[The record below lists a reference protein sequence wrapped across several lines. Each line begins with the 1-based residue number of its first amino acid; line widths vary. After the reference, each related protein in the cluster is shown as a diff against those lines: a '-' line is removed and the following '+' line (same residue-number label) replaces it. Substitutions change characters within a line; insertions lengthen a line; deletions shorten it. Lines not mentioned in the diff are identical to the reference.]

1 MIPPNAVMPALRGA
15 KFGGI
20 SALAWDRVHNEVLG
34 LSDDTENSRVFRMS
48 YLEEPFRIVPTGVVL
63 LGKGDGAPAKLDP
76 EGLALL
82 PSGNMLVSSEGFG
95 SEEPR
100 VPPGIFEYRRDGRYV
115 RQLPVPA
122 EFLPTPRGP
131 LTHGVPNNQAFESLA
146 LTPDARRL
154 WTGTETSLVQD
165 GPVPTMERGARA
177 RLLEY
182 RLENGTFMPNREF
195 LYPLD
200 PLPSVSFTQ
209 VGFSVNGLVDLLA
222 LSDRELVALERA
234 YVQNTDNPVN
244 DVYRLRMFRVTIDGT
259 PIAPGQDSL
268 AGLSNVAPV
277 TKTLLLDL
285 GSARNLPRALA
296 GLDNFEGM
304 APVPTRRPRRYEQVP
319 SLQKSPATAILVSD
333 DNFDASQ
340 RTWFVKIAFD
350 PALVP

>member
-1 MIPPNAVMPALRGA
+1 
-15 KFGGI
+15 
-20 SALAWDRVHNEVLG
+20 
-34 LSDDTENSRVFRMS
+34 
-48 YLEEPFRIVPTGVVL
+48 VPTGVVL
-63 LGKGDGAPAKLDP
+63 LGKEDGAPPKLDP

-95 SEEPR
+95 NEEPR
-100 VPPGIFEYRRDGRYV
+100 VPPSINEYRRDGRYV

-122 EFLPTPRGP
+122 EFLPPARGP

-146 LTPDARRL
+146 LTPDGRRL

-165 GPVPTMERGARA
+165 GPAPTTEHGAMA

-182 RLENGTFMPNREF
+182 RAENGTFIPNREF
-195 LYPLD
+195 LYALD
-200 PLPSVSFTQ
+200 PLPRVSFTS
-209 VGFSVNGLVDLLA
+209 VGFAVNGLVDLLA
-222 LSDRELVALERA
+222 LSDRELIALERA

-259 PIAPGQDSL
+259 PIAPGEDSV
-268 AGLSNVAPV
+268 AGRTNVTPV

-296 GLDNFEGM
+296 GLDNFEGI
-304 APVPTRRPRRYEQVP
+304 APIPTPRPRRYEQVP
-319 SLQKSPATAILVSD
+319 SLQKAPATAILVSD
-333 DNFDASQ
+333 DNFDPSQ